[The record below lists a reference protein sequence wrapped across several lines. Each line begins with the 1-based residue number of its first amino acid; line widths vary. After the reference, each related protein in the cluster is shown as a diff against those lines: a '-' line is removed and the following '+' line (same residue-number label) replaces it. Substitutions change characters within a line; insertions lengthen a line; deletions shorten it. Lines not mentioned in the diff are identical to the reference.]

1 MFDVVI
7 VGAGTA
13 GLSGALVLGRARR
26 NVLLVD
32 GGSPRN
38 EPAHA
43 AHGYFTR
50 DGTSPLDLLEIGR
63 EQLEPYPVQVWQA
76 EVADAHQTDNGFELA
91 LADGRSVGARKLIL
105 ATGVVDEL
113 PDIPSVR
120 EFWGRGVFHC
130 PYCHGWE
137 VRERPWAIL
146 HIGSMAFERAAL
158 FLSWTRDLFLLTNG
172 ESSLEDSERQRLLAL
187 GVRIDERPI
196 ANLEA
201 SPNGGELRAVR
212 FEDGGALAVA
222 ALFVAPPQRLRSGL
236 AESLDCRIAEIGPVG
251 WPLVETNTLTGE
263 TSTPGVYA
271 AGDAVTSPSQSL
283 ILAAASGARAAYF
296 SNHALALEDAQRT
309 VDRAMVGQR

>member
-1 MFDVVI
+1 MFDVAI
-7 VGAGTA
+7 VGGGTA
-13 GLSGALVLGRARR
+13 GLSAALVLGRARR
-26 NVLLVD
+26 NVLLLD

-38 EPAHA
+38 EPAQA
-43 AHGYFTR
+43 AHGFFTR
-50 DGTSPLDLLEIGR
+50 DGTAPLDLLEIGR

-76 EVADAHQTDNGFELA
+76 EVADAHQTDEGFELA
-91 LADGRSVGARKLIL
+91 LTDGRGASARKLIL

-158 FLSWTRDLFLLTNG
+158 FLNWTPHLLLLTNG
-172 ESSLEDSERQRLLAL
+172 EFTLEDSERQRLLAL

-196 ANLEA
+196 ADLEG
-201 SPNGGELRAVR
+201 SPDGGELRAVK
-212 FEDGGALAVA
+212 FEDGPDLAVA
-222 ALFVAPPQRLRSGL
+222 ALFIAPPQRLRSGL
-236 AESLDCRIAEIGPVG
+236 ADSLDCKIAEIEPVG
-251 WPLVETNTLTGE
+251 WPLVETDPLTGE
-263 TSTPGVYA
+263 TSTAGVYA
-271 AGDAVTSPSQSL
+271 AGDAVTTPSQSL

-309 VDRAMVGQR
+309 VDRAMAGQR